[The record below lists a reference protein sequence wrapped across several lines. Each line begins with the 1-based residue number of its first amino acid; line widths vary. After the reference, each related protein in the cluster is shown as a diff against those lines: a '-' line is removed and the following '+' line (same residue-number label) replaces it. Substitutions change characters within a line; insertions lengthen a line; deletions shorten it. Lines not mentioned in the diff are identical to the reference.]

1 MQERIRELLNKILAW
16 WKALS
21 VKQRT
26 IIVCVSAAVVLAFV
40 VLISVLSRPQYT
52 LLATCET
59 TKEAAQITEL
69 LDGQDMTYEVSDDGL
84 QIRILSSQ
92 LSEANLLL
100 GANDIQASAYGIENV
115 TSGGFSTT
123 ESDKQ
128 KRHIV
133 YLEKRL
139 ENDFIGMF
147 PAIEKATVML
157 HIPDN
162 DGTLISSDQSSYA
175 SIVLE
180 LKGDF
185 STDSAAFLA
194 KAVATQLGND
204 NAENIT
210 IMDTDGNMLYS
221 GSDDYSLAG
230 SATSQMNVKQ
240 QAEAI
245 VASQV
250 KRVLLG
256 TNGFDNIEVAS
267 NLDIDFSTKDIT
279 NHDYSSDE
287 NSTQGLLAEANI
299 YNSDSTAGGG
309 DVPGTDSNDEGTT
322 YVIQDN
328 ENQSTTVT
336 EESYKYLPDENIT
349 KTSIPAGS
357 IKYDTSSIAVTAI
370 DYVVIKEEDAK
381 KQGLLDGIS
390 WDEYKAANSER
401 TRMTVDDD
409 VIDVVAKATGI
420 AAENISMIAYSENW
434 FVDKEGL
441 NVGTSDIIVFVLIAL
456 ILGLLAFV
464 ILRSMMKER
473 TPEEPVEELSIETLL
488 QSQPESDL
496 EDIELESKSETRKL
510 IEKFVDEN
518 PEAVAALLRN
528 WLNEDWG

>member
-1 MQERIRELLNKILAW
+1 
-16 WKALS
+16 
-21 VKQRT
+21 
-26 IIVCVSAAVVLAFV
+26 
-40 VLISVLSRPQYT
+40 
-52 LLATCET
+52 
-59 TKEAAQITEL
+59 
-69 LDGQDMTYEVSDDGL
+69 
-84 QIRILSSQ
+84 
-92 LSEANLLL
+92 
-100 GANDIQASAYGIENV
+100 
-115 TSGGFSTT
+115 
-123 ESDKQ
+123 
-128 KRHIV
+128 
-133 YLEKRL
+133 
-139 ENDFIGMF
+139 
-147 PAIEKATVML
+147 
-157 HIPDN
+157 
-162 DGTLISSDQSSYA
+162 
-175 SIVLE
+175 
-180 LKGDF
+180 
-185 STDSAAFLA
+185 
-194 KAVATQLGND
+194 
-204 NAENIT
+204 
-210 IMDTDGNMLYS
+210 
-221 GSDDYSLAG
+221 
-230 SATSQMNVKQ
+230 MNVKQ

-473 TPEEPVEELSIETLL
+473 TPEEPVEELSVETLL

>member
-1 MQERIRELLNKILAW
+1 M
-16 WKALS
+16 
-21 VKQRT
+21 
-26 IIVCVSAAVVLAFV
+26 
-40 VLISVLSRPQYT
+40 
-52 LLATCET
+52 
-59 TKEAAQITEL
+59 
-69 LDGQDMTYEVSDDGL
+69 
-84 QIRILSSQ
+84 
-92 LSEANLLL
+92 
-100 GANDIQASAYGIENV
+100 
-115 TSGGFSTT
+115 
-123 ESDKQ
+123 
-128 KRHIV
+128 
-133 YLEKRL
+133 
-139 ENDFIGMF
+139 
-147 PAIEKATVML
+147 
-157 HIPDN
+157 
-162 DGTLISSDQSSYA
+162 
-175 SIVLE
+175 
-180 LKGDF
+180 
-185 STDSAAFLA
+185 
-194 KAVATQLGND
+194 
-204 NAENIT
+204 
-210 IMDTDGNMLYS
+210 
-221 GSDDYSLAG
+221 
-230 SATSQMNVKQ
+230 
-240 QAEAI
+240 
-245 VASQV
+245 
-250 KRVLLG
+250 
-256 TNGFDNIEVAS
+256 AS

-473 TPEEPVEELSIETLL
+473 TPEEPVEELSVETLL